1 MVLDRF
7 RLDGKAAIVTGA
19 GRGIGRAI
27 AVALGEAGASVAC
40 AARTE
45 AEIAA
50 AAEDVVR
57 AGGRALAVPCDVDD
71 DAQLERLVAQTVRA
85 FGRLDVVVNNAGGAP
100 PCLALAVTREEFEA
114 AFRFNVGSAF
124 TLSRLALPHL
134 LKHEGASIVNISSAM
149 SHLVD
154 SGFVAYGTAKAA
166 LNHMTRLLACEFA
179 PRVRFNAVAPGAV
192 VTEALSLFVTGELRE
207 QMEAR
212 TPMHRLGTPEDVA
225 AMALY
230 LASPASS
237 WVTGK
242 VFEVDGG
249 TVDSNW
255 PIKFDALDAL

>member
-1 MVLDRF
+1 MLLDRF

-179 PRVRFNAVAPGAV
+179 PRVRFNAVA
-192 VTEALSLFVTGELRE
+192 
-207 QMEAR
+207 AR
-212 TPMHRLGTPEDVA
+212 A
-225 AMALY
+225 
-230 LASPASS
+230 
-237 WVTGK
+237 
-242 VFEVDGG
+242 DGG
-249 TVDSNW
+249 
-255 PIKFDALDAL
+255 PHADAPPGDAGGRRRHGPLPRLARLELGDRQGLRGRRRHGGFQLADQVRRAGRPVVHAGVASR